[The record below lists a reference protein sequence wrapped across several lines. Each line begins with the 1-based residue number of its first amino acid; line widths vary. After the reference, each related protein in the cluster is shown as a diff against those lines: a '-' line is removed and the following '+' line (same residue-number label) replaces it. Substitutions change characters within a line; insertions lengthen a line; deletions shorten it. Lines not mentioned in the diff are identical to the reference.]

1 MVRLIKF
8 SMTIGMVAVAAA
20 LLASGPALA
29 QGDGSEAAQQ
39 SQSAMDDLMNAMQ
52 DGQEAVAAP
61 SDEKTKEE
69 SNETF
74 DTPHDS
80 DGD

>member
-1 MVRLIKF
+1 MVKLKF
-8 SMTIGMVAVAAA
+8 AMTIGMAVVAAS
-20 LLASGPALA
+20 LFASAPARA
-29 QGDGSEAAQQ
+29 QDDGSGAQQQ
-39 SQSAMDDLMNAMQ
+39 SQSAMDDLMNAVQ

-61 SDEKTKEE
+61 SDEKAKEE

>member
-1 MVRLIKF
+1 
-8 SMTIGMVAVAAA
+8 
-20 LLASGPALA
+20 
-29 QGDGSEAAQQ
+29 
-39 SQSAMDDLMNAMQ
+39 MDDLMNAVQ

-61 SDEKTKEE
+61 SDEKAKEE